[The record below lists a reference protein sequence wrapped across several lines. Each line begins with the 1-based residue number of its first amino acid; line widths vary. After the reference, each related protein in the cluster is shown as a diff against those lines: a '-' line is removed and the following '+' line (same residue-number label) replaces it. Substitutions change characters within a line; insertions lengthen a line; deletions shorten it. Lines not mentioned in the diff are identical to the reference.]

1 MQHERE
7 SKSFYTVAV
16 MNTQPDRKLKDGK
29 PYRTLSQ
36 NFVRMLKPVTIRLIR
51 KRVAYLNIPPNH
63 QTKGVVIKK
72 IVAITIFGPFTIM
85 YYTFKIK

>member
-1 MQHERE
+1 MQPEKE
-7 SKSFYTVAV
+7 SKSFYIVAA
-16 MNTQPDRKLKDGK
+16 MNTQQDPKLLIGK

-36 NFVRMLKPVTIRLIR
+36 SFVRMLKPLTIRLTR